1 MLGHGSVMKF
11 MTKPGRPK
19 QCAKFNQGNDFGDI
33 DRLIA
38 ATSIRTA
45 KKNAILE
52 GWRFQS
58 GFESKK
64 NLGDCLGSGLPAKF
78 KQEIEEMARRGT
90 RYCVFRA
97 PAGNPRLTSEGALLQ
112 SPSRPP
118 PLAPH
123 SASDPR
129 VGCRWP

>member
-45 KKNAILE
+45 KKNAISK

-64 NLGDCLGSGLPAKF
+64 NLGDCLVGGLPAKF
-78 KQEIEEMARRGT
+78 KQEIEEMARKGA
-90 RYCVFRA
+90 RYWVFRA
-97 PAGNPRLTSEGALLQ
+97 LAGNARLPSEGAPLQ

-118 PLAPH
+118 PA
-123 SASDPR
+123 ASSR
-129 VGCRWP
+129 G

>member
-45 KKNAILE
+45 KKTPFQRVGVSKAVLSRKKISAIVL
-52 GWRFQS
+52 GAVYQRNFNKKLRKWREEAQDIVF
-58 GFESKK
+58 
-64 NLGDCLGSGLPAKF
+64 LG
-78 KQEIEEMARRGT
+78 R
-90 RYCVFRA
+90 
-97 PAGNPRLTSEGALLQ
+97 
-112 SPSRPP
+112 
-118 PLAPH
+118 
-123 SASDPR
+123 PR
-129 VGCRWP
+129 VTPG

>member
-45 KKNAILE
+45 KNGISE

-78 KQEIEEMARRGT
+78 KQEIEEMVRRGA
-90 RYCVFRA
+90 RCSVLR
-97 PAGNPRLTSEGALLQ
+97 R
-112 SPSRPP
+112 
-118 PLAPH
+118 
-123 SASDPR
+123 PR
-129 VGCRWP
+129 VTPG

>member
-45 KKNAILE
+45 KKTPFQRVGVSKAVLSRKKISAIVLGAVYQRNLNEKLRKRRE
-52 GWRFQS
+52 GVKGIVF
-58 GFESKK
+58 
-64 NLGDCLGSGLPAKF
+64 LG
-78 KQEIEEMARRGT
+78 
-90 RYCVFRA
+90 
-97 PAGNPRLTSEGALLQ
+97 RL
-112 SPSRPP
+112 R
-118 PLAPH
+118 LAP
-123 SASDPR
+123 
-129 VGCRWP
+129 G

>member
-45 KKNAILE
+45 KKNAISE

-64 NLGDCLGSGLPAKF
+64 NLGDCLVGGLLAKF
-78 KQEIEEMARRGT
+78 KQEIEEMARRGA

-97 PAGNPRLTSEGALLQ
+97 PAGSAKLTSEGAPLQ

-118 PLAPH
+118 PLARH

>member
-45 KKNAILE
+45 KKNAISE

-64 NLGDCLGSGLPAKF
+64 ISAIVLGAVYRRNLNKKLRKWREEAQDIVFLG
-78 KQEIEEMARRGT
+78 R
-90 RYCVFRA
+90 
-97 PAGNPRLTSEGALLQ
+97 
-112 SPSRPP
+112 
-118 PLAPH
+118 
-123 SASDPR
+123 PR
-129 VGCRWP
+129 VAPG